1 MSAPTL
7 AVPRWDSER
16 FRLAQTEARADIMT
30 TIDHPGPPFFVLPS
44 RSFGGALPLSLVGH
58 CLFWGGAEDCFSGGL
73 KTFLRYPEKIM
84 F

>member
-7 AVPRWDSER
+7 AVSRWDSER

-44 RSFGGALPLSLVGH
+44 PF
-58 CLFWGGAEDCFSGGL
+58 FWGCVAA
-73 KTFLRYPEKIM
+73 
-84 F
+84 